1 MDIINSV
8 SLAPLSNQMATL
20 APVASAAPDAMAAA
34 RFAEL
39 MAQPADATAASNAL
53 QPLDRMS
60 TQSVSQPPAL
70 DADSSVGDRILNGLQ
85 SVSGD
90 FRTTWDSVS
99 GVLNSTASAS
109 LNIQDMLKLQMQL
122 VQTSFQ
128 YELVG
133 KAISRSTQNLD
144 QLVRIQ

>member
-1 MDIINSV
+1 M
-8 SLAPLSNQMATL
+8 
-20 APVASAAPDAMAAA
+20 
-34 RFAEL
+34 
-39 MAQPADATAASNAL
+39 
-53 QPLDRMS
+53 
-60 TQSVSQPPAL
+60 
-70 DADSSVGDRILNGLQ
+70 
-85 SVSGD
+85 
-90 FRTTWDSVS
+90 S